1 MNDPQS
7 YPPVFRRRRQTS
19 NGTIHVDE
27 GGGGGGKP
35 EEAVT
40 TQHKSPPLEAAVP
53 VIDLERPDV
62 GKLREAGREWGFF
75 RLVNHGVPEPLL
87 EQLKTHAADFFAQP
101 FDSKQA
107 LFSSG
112 GDGTASY
119 FWGTPIL
126 NSSGRTLDKSAQE
139 INWVEAINLP
149 LSSSQLPATCH
160 HPSLQSF
167 RTLVE
172 EYGKHMGRISRTV
185 ADAMGKLASLECGD
199 YVSEPTGIIRV
210 YRYPQVPPQQPADG
224 DGNNNN
230 VVAEQETSPAPLGMQ
245 AHTDSSVVSIVL
257 QDDQVSGLQFLKNDV
272 WVPLEPVPNTL
283 VVNIGDMMQA
293 ISDDEFRSVKHRVKV
308 KKCKED
314 RISICYF
321 VFPGEGQ
328 IMESSKYKPFT
339 YREFQQQVQEDI
351 KTLGFKVGLERFKRT
366 IAG

>member
-35 EEAVT
+35 EEA
-40 TQHKSPPLEAAVP
+40 AAVP

-62 GKLREAGREWGFF
+62 GKLREAGRDWGFF

-167 RTLVE
+167 RTLVG

-224 DGNNNN
+224 
-230 VVAEQETSPAPLGMQ
+230 MQ

-257 QDDQVSGLQFLKNDV
+257 QDDQVSGLEFLKNDV

-351 KTLGFKVGLERFKRT
+351 KTLGFKVGLERFKRLPVDPPAT
-366 IAG
+366 KLAASLIN